1 MSVKILMVCLGN
13 ICRSPVAEGIM
24 LHLKEKYQLDVEI
37 DSAGTASYHI
47 GEAPDRRTIANAAK
61 HGIDLT
67 NLRARQFEVKDFDK
81 FDWILAMDINNMNT
95 LKRMTVEQKHLQK
108 IKLMLDFAHSFSNAE
123 VPDPY
128 YGTEKDFELVFNL
141 VDKACRSIVNQ
152 ISTSN

>member
-1 MSVKILMVCLGN
+1 MKKIIFVCLGN

-108 IKLMLDFAHSFSNAE
+108 IKLMLDFAHPFSNAE

-141 VDKACRSIVNQ
+141 VNKACRSIVNQ

>member
-1 MSVKILMVCLGN
+1 MKKIIFVCLGN
-13 ICRSPVAEGIM
+13 ICRSPVAEGVM

>member
-1 MSVKILMVCLGN
+1 MKKIIFVCLGN